1 MSYFVP
7 PHELC
12 TAKKGRGDKDG
23 MAVTV
28 KREEKVTNN
37 GREGKT
43 VFIKIPLF
51 SLCLPFRLS

>member
-1 MSYFVP
+1 
-7 PHELC
+7 
-12 TAKKGRGDKDG
+12 